1 VPLHILGDSGLYHII
16 PHIVYYCLNSDHKE
30 IESLVFLLDDPEPFV
45 RTSVVSRLTAIGE
58 SAVPLLD
65 QARSSTVD
73 KNHKEL
79 ITDVIRDITFDS
91 FQQEVLEMAEDGIMN
106 LEELEDAVFLFS
118 RFDNPTIRTRPYVQ
132 HLDTLAEEASIQVHR
147 ADTDRQ
153 KMLMLIQH
161 IYSKHQ
167 YEGCH
172 SDYLNPRHSYLHH
185 VINDQTGIPLS
196 LAFIILFTARRLQL
210 PFHGLNMPL
219 HFLVKFTTSSGSDIL
234 IDPFNNGSIIT
245 REQCEQFLKKSRIKV
260 REQFFDTAS
269 PYHMFTR
276 FIRNLINGHQELGEK
291 KKASQLSRILSVL
304 ESSRGA

>member
-1 VPLHILGDSGLYHII
+1 MKTDP
-16 PHIVYYCLNSDHKE
+16 KE

-45 RTSVVSRLTAIGE
+45 RTNVVNRLNEIGE

-73 KNHKEL
+73 KTHKAL
-79 ITDVIRDITFDS
+79 ITDIIRDITFDS
-91 FQQEVLEMAEDGIMN
+91 FQQEVLELAEDGIMN
-106 LEELEDAVFLFS
+106 MQDLEDAIFLFS
-118 RFDNPTIRTRPYVQ
+118 KFDDPTIRTRPYVQ
-132 HLDTLAEEASIQVHR
+132 HLDSLADEAYIKVHR
-147 ADTDRQ
+147 ADSDRK
-153 KMLMLIQH
+153 KMLMLIQQ

-172 SDYLNPRHSYLHH
+172 DDYLNPRHSYLHH
-185 VINDQTGIPLS
+185 VINEQTGIPLS

-210 PFHGLNMPL
+210 PFYGMNMPL
-219 HFLVKFTTSSGSDIL
+219 HFLVKFTTSSGNDIL

-269 PYHMFTR
+269 PYSMFTR

-291 KKASQLSRILSVL
+291 KKAAQLSRILSVL
-304 ESSRGA
+304 ESSRGV